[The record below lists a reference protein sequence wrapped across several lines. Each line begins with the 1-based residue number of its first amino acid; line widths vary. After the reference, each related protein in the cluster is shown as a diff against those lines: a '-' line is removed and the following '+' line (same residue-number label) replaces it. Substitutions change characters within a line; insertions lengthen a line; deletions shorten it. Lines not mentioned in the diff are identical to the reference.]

1 MGFGG
6 GPSTIPLVH
15 KEVVQHFKFMDD
27 DEFSDI
33 LALGNS
39 LPGPIATKMA
49 GYIGYKVGGVTG
61 LVNALAAT
69 ILPTVLIM
77 ILLIG
82 TLSNYRDSNFVQGM
96 TSAITP
102 VVGVMMFV
110 LTYQFFFAS
119 KKNLGWGTTITLVF
133 LSFVLYAILGVHPA
147 IIISGIIVYA
157 IFIYRNKTGKGVE
170 K

>member
-15 KEVVQHFKFMDD
+15 KEVVQHFKFMND
-27 DEFSDI
+27 DEFSDV

-49 GYIGYKVGGVTG
+49 GYIGYKVGGITG
-61 LVNALAAT
+61 LFNALIAT

-77 ILLIG
+77 IFLIG
-82 TLSNYRDSNFVQGM
+82 TLSNYRDSNYVQGM

-119 KKNLGWGTTITLVF
+119 KKNLGWVTTIFLII
-133 LSFVLYAILGVHPA
+133 LSFILYTLLGVHPA
-147 IIISGIIVYA
+147 IIIAGLIIYA
-157 IFIYRNKTGKGVE
+157 IFIYKDKPKKGAL